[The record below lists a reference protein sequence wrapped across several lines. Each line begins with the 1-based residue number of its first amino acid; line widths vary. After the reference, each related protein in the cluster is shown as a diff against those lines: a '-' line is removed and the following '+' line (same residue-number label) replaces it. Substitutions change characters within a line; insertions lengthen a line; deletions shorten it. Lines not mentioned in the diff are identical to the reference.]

1 MYKAAETYTAAIR
14 APVRREHIGG
24 RLTLRGGG
32 VVEITDSVVVAG
44 SVSVDNQC
52 VSGQELA
59 FGGVYMG
66 QAKLQLRTGRES
78 RDFYDAA
85 LELTYQLELEDG
97 SVCTV
102 PVGVY
107 TVASAERS
115 AASVSLTAYDNMLK
129 LETPFAGSV
138 LQGDAYTMLA
148 QLAEHCGVA
157 LGQSEEDIKS
167 LSENAALIRQLDGS
181 YNVSTWRDCAGAIA
195 QLLAGFATM
204 DRLGRLV
211 IRQFAAEPC
220 VTLDKDARNSVKI
233 SDFSCHYAAL
243 CIETAAGALDA
254 GAEGDEGLTMTITD
268 MPLAENGMPE
278 VRQGVCNALFSTL
291 QRLDYTPAEV
301 TLPGDPALE
310 LGDRVA
316 LPTPQGT
323 AETLV
328 THLVWKFRGAMTLK
342 GVGKNP
348 YLAGSS
354 GQNDRQLRT
363 LQRQAEANKV
373 IYYSFTN
380 PEEVVVDG
388 DSEKIAASLTFVTT
402 QATSAMFLAQIL
414 LEARPKTE
422 TLTLPVTGD
431 SDAAGQSVT
440 LTRDA
445 DLTLTVRYY
454 LDEVLVDSFA
464 PAQRLQRGKNVL
476 ALFYPFPDLESTTNH
491 RWSVRLVC
499 AGGTVTVGRHQLK
512 ATITGQG
519 MAGGDVWN
527 GDLSPEELLAL
538 IERGSFMRSIGKMGD
553 TVALAQQAPQP
564 CGLTETLGAIPKTA
578 GRTVSGLAETLAQ
591 KIAVRSTTYAYGA
604 QHFGCDAR
612 LVQAD
617 VNGWQLRTSWQ
628 TNGVP
633 LQIDEGALLC
643 AAVNTAGLA
652 QVTKIE
658 VNP

>member
-1 MYKAAETYTAAIR
+1 MYKISDAYAAAIR
-14 APVRREHIGG
+14 APVRTEHIGG
-24 RLTLRGGG
+24 KLTLRSGE
-32 VVEITDSVVVAG
+32 VVKITDSVVVAG

-52 VSGQELA
+52 VSGQELG

-66 QAKLQLRTGRES
+66 QAKLQLRTGLES
-78 RDFYDAA
+78 AYFYDAA
-85 LELTYQLELEDG
+85 LELAYQLELGDG
-97 SVCTV
+97 SICTV

-107 TVASAERS
+107 TVASAERT
-115 AASVSLTAYDNMLK
+115 AACVSLTAYDNMLK
-129 LETPFAGSV
+129 LEKPFAGSV

-157 LGQSEEDIKS
+157 LGQSEADIKS
-167 LSENAALIRQLDGS
+167 LSENAALVRQLDGS

-220 VTLDKDARNSVKI
+220 AVYGKEARNSVKI
-233 SDFSCHYAAL
+233 SDFSCHYGAL
-243 CIETAAGALDA
+243 CIETAAGALEA
-254 GAEGDEGLTMTITD
+254 GAEGDEGLTMTISD

-278 VRQGVCNALFSTL
+278 VRQGVCDALFSTL

-316 LPTPQGT
+316 LPGPQGT

-348 YLAGSS
+348 YLAGTS
-354 GQNDRQLRT
+354 GQGDRQLRS

-380 PEEVVVDG
+380 PEELVVDG
-388 DSEKIAASLTFVTT
+388 GGEKIAAALTFVTT
-402 QATSAMFLAQIL
+402 QATSAMFLAQVL
-414 LEARPKTE
+414 LDAAPKTE
-422 TLTLPVTGD
+422 TLTLPVTGENAGD
-431 SDAAGQSVT
+431 GQSVS

-454 LDEVLVDSFA
+454 LDDVLVDSFA

-491 RWSVRLVC
+491 RWSVRLQC
-499 AGGTVTVGRHQLK
+499 AGGTVTVGKHQLK

-527 GDLSPEELLAL
+527 GDLTPEELLAL
-538 IERGSFMRSIGKMGD
+538 ITRGGFVRSIGKMSD
-553 TVALAQQAPQP
+553 AVALAQQAPQP
-564 CGLTETLGAIPKTA
+564 CGLAETLGRIAKTGA
-578 GRTVSGLAETLAQ
+578 KTVTGLADAVGE
-591 KIAVRSTTYAYGA
+591 KIAVRSTTYAWGA
-604 QHFGCDAR
+604 RAFGCDAR
-612 LVQAD
+612 LVRAD
-617 VNGWQLRTSWQ
+617 VNGWALRTSWQ
-628 TNGVP
+628 TNGIP
-633 LQIDEGALLC
+633 LKIDSGTVLC
-643 AAVNTAGLA
+643 AAVDTTGLA